1 MTHAAAPPAAPEK
14 DGAHQKAAHPVVYL
28 ILYLPF
34 GIASGYATVTLAWLL
49 SHAGASVAAIA
60 VLGGMAI
67 IPNTW
72 KVVWS
77 PLVDT
82 TLSAKAW
89 FVIGVVGSAA
99 SLAGIA
105 LLPLRTDLLPLFGW
119 LVLASSVA
127 GTLTAIAVDRLMAF
141 DVPDHLKGQAGG
153 WSQAG
158 NLGGVGLGGG
168 AGLWLAQHT
177 GHPWIAGAVLA
188 AVSLACVWPLFRLN
202 EPGRLADGR
211 SYFATLVETG
221 RDVLVLVRTRIGLLA
236 CFIMLL
242 PIGSGGLQPLWAA
255 IAKDWGAGAGHVE
268 LAAGLLS
275 GVVSIPGCIAGGWL
289 ADRIDKKRAYSLFGI
304 GLSAVAVAMAFGPRT
319 PMAFMIFATT
329 YNCAV
334 GFCYGAYSA
343 VTLEAIGK
351 GAAAT
356 KFNLISSL
364 SNVPVLIVTLLDG
377 WAETRFGATG
387 MLYTEAA
394 MGIGGVAIYAVV
406 ALATRGMSWGVLF
419 RRGSAAG

>member
-1 MTHAAAPPAAPEK
+1 
-14 DGAHQKAAHPVVYL
+14 
-28 ILYLPF
+28 
-34 GIASGYATVTLAWLL
+34 
-49 SHAGASVAAIA
+49 
-60 VLGGMAI
+60 
-67 IPNTW
+67 
-72 KVVWS
+72 
-77 PLVDT
+77 
-82 TLSAKAW
+82 
-89 FVIGVVGSAA
+89 
-99 SLAGIA
+99 
-105 LLPLRTDLLPLFGW
+105 
-119 LVLASSVA
+119 
-127 GTLTAIAVDRLMAF
+127 
-141 DVPDHLKGQAGG
+141 
-153 WSQAG
+153 
-158 NLGGVGLGGG
+158 VGLGGG

-188 AVSLACVWPLFRLN
+188 AASLVCIWPLFRLN

-211 SYFATLVETG
+211 SYLATLVETG

-255 IAKDWGAGAGHVE
+255 IAKDWGAGAGYVE
-268 LAAGLLS
+268 LAAGLFS
-275 GVVSIPGCIAGGWL
+275 GVASIPGCIAGGWL

-304 GLSAVAVAMAFGPRT
+304 GLSAVALAMAFGPRT
-319 PMAFMIFATT
+319 PIAFMVFATI

-364 SNVPVLIVTLLDG
+364 SNVPILIVTLVDG

-394 MGIGGVAIYAVV
+394 LGVGGVAIYTVV
-406 ALATRGMSWGVLF
+406 AVATRGLSWGVLF
-419 RRGSAAG
+419 RRGSAADI